1 MASTLQLAVLDGS
14 AASQLDL
21 LELYTNMLRHWN
33 VILLANE
40 ASIPK
45 HASESVA
52 RLISHANQ
60 LCLTTLQTSPTAYT
74 ALKVLDFYERAAHIY
89 SNGMLL
95 RSLQVTIPPVALVY
109 ILQFTMSLAGESR
122 LCAVLAAYKQAFAT
136 YMANAAKA
144 LGPQYDKAQVNTFNG
159 FLMDIC
165 NCLWRGKAFATRDAH
180 ARGCSVSPVPVAAL
194 TAYVA
199 GLSSRSG
206 AGDMALPSLFTMS
219 YSPLLCLQAANHVRQ
234 LEEREDEDVV
244 LRARHAGP
252 VTTKSL
258 GQLARRGGL
267 ELAWQDY
274 RLGVLR
280 HLEKEGF
287 GGISELMYS
296 TMRNLLDAKAKA

>member
-1 MASTLQLAVLDGS
+1 MASTLQTAVLDGS

-21 LELYTNMLRHWN
+21 LGLYTNILRHWN

-40 ASIPK
+40 AAIPK
-45 HASESVA
+45 HASESID
-52 RLISHANQ
+52 RLVSHANQ
-60 LCLTTLQTSPTAYT
+60 LALTALQTSPTAHT
-74 ALKVLDFYERAAHIY
+74 ALGVLDFYERAAHVY
-89 SNGMLL
+89 SNGTLL
-95 RSLQVTIPPVALVY
+95 RSLQITIPPVPLVY
-109 ILQFTMSLAGESR
+109 TLQFTTSLAVESR

-136 YMANAAKA
+136 YMANAAKS

-180 ARGCSVSPVPVAAL
+180 AKGCMLSASPASAL
-194 TAYVA
+194 TAHVA
-199 GLSSRSG
+199 DLSSGSG
-206 AGDMALPSLFTMS
+206 AGDMTLPALFTMS
-219 YSPLLCLQAANHVRQ
+219 YSPLLCLQAADHLRR
-234 LEEREDEDVV
+234 LEEKEDEDVV
-244 LRARHAGP
+244 LRVRHAGP

-267 ELAWQDY
+267 ELTWQDY

-280 HLEKEGF
+280 HLEMEGF

-296 TMRNLLDAKAKA
+296 TMRNLLDAKAKG